1 MAAKQAKNHHFSTPL
16 CSDFFPNVELC
27 IMDKHLY
34 FGLVGQED
42 IVPEVLLVH
51 MQLCRPNQ
59 YFHIL
64 FREKR
69 QTRGYSLAALSN
81 KSHLFSLF
89 LFYFTVNRGP

>member
-1 MAAKQAKNHHFSTPL
+1 
-16 CSDFFPNVELC
+16 
-27 IMDKHLY
+27 MDKHLY

-64 FREKR
+64 FR
-69 QTRGYSLAALSN
+69 
-81 KSHLFSLF
+81 
-89 LFYFTVNRGP
+89 

>member
-1 MAAKQAKNHHFSTPL
+1 
-16 CSDFFPNVELC
+16 
-27 IMDKHLY
+27 MDKHLY

-89 LFYFTVNRGP
+89 LFYFTVLNFNILHVNRGP

>member
-1 MAAKQAKNHHFSTPL
+1 
-16 CSDFFPNVELC
+16 
-27 IMDKHLY
+27 MDKHLY

-89 LFYFTVNRGP
+89 FYFILLLTEARSLRCNIWIFFFCPLL

>member
-1 MAAKQAKNHHFSTPL
+1 
-16 CSDFFPNVELC
+16 
-27 IMDKHLY
+27 MDKHLY
-34 FGLVGQED
+34 FCLVGQED

-69 QTRGYSLAALSN
+69 QTRGYWLLFQT
-81 KSHLFSLF
+81 SHTCLVFF
-89 LFYFTVNRGP
+89 KFYFTVLNFNILHVNRGP